1 METRYTYLFIRK
13 DLSGP
18 QRIVQAAHAAHEAG
32 EHFGSH
38 SHMALMG
45 ASDERELMKIAKHLD
60 ANGIRYRMF
69 YEPDYDTGYTA
80 IATEPLAGEQR
91 KPLRRYSLLRD

>member
-1 METRYTYLFIRK
+1 MYIFIRE

-32 EHFGSH
+32 QEFGKHDGSTHIVLIGMPTQDKLLKTAEHLEMHEIDF
-38 SHMALMG
+38 
-45 ASDERELMKIAKHLD
+45 K
-60 ANGIRYRMF
+60 MF

-80 IATEPLAGEQR
+80 IATQPLFGDQR
-91 KPLRRYSLLRD
+91 KPLKRFSLLGA